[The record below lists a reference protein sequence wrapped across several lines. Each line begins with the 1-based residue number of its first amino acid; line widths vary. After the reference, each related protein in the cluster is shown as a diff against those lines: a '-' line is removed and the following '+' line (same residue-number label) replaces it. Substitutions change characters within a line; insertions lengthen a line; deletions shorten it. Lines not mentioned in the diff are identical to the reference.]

1 MFRSLTLT
9 TKIILGGIVL
19 ALASTAIMGGIN
31 QLRVI
36 PALTEMGETFLGT
49 VSADVLSAVKMQNA
63 ITQEKVNS
71 DLELL
76 FIELARHGEVE
87 EDQTRPVPMEIV
99 NQATGAREKVNLPKL
114 TAGYQDLTG
123 NFEIVDQ
130 MQKMVGGTATI
141 FQVLPGKMVRVSTN
155 VRRPDGE
162 RAVGTYIDDQSPVYQ
177 ACLRGETYRGRAL
190 VVGDWYVT
198 AYKPIKDA
206 SGKVMAVVYVGR
218 PILSMQLRTALE
230 ATRVA
235 GKGFAFVYTSAGDI
249 LQSND
254 SDLRG
259 KNLKDYP
266 FGQALLEQ
274 KNGVVD
280 YVAGQTPKKTL
291 VRYFEPWDWYVAVG
305 IDAADLDHGMG
316 ARLTQAAFLGA
327 GAAVA
332 AGIVLALLASGYVTR
347 PLRRAEEAARRIA
360 SGDHSLRLAEGR
372 DEVGRLS
379 RAFNAILDANDEA
392 ARVNA
397 NYVNMLNAVDDPIF
411 AVDGDMRIIAAN
423 ARAALLAGKP
433 QAELAGLAC
442 RDAFPAALCDAAR
455 CASGDDSACAG
466 DDGRGSESGVVEIGL
481 SGAARFVK
489 PVSGLMRDAS
499 GQTLGYVEVARDVT
513 DMVRA
518 ERAMAENLERTR
530 QVGEEINTVG
540 LSIAKAL
547 EGISGQVDEVRQGSE
562 RQSRRV
568 GETATA
574 MSQMNA
580 AVLEVAKNASEAA
593 HNATSARAKA
603 EEGAQAVQRAVASI
617 AAVEKRILSL
627 EGKMATLGEKAQGIG
642 RIIGVISD
650 IADQTNLLALNAAIE
665 AARAGDAG
673 RGFAVVA
680 DEVRKLAEKT
690 MTATQEVETA
700 VADIQRGATE
710 NMEAT
715 RDAAREITE
724 STRMAERSG
733 RFLTDIVDL
742 VTATADQVRSIAA
755 SAEEQSAASEHVSA
769 AMEEV
774 SRISAETAEGM
785 AESAD
790 AVGDLTELA
799 GRLRAL
805 AE

>member
-1 MFRSLTLT
+1 MVRSLTLT
-9 TKIILGGIVL
+9 AKIILGGIVL

-31 QLRVI
+31 QWRVI
-36 PALTEMGETFLGT
+36 PALTEMGETFLST
-49 VSADVLSAVKMQNA
+49 VSADVMSAVRMQDA
-63 ITQEKVNS
+63 ITQEKVNA

-76 FIELARHGEVE
+76 FMEMARFGQVE
-87 EDQTRPVPMEIV
+87 EDRTRPVSMEIV
-99 NQATGAREKVNLPKL
+99 NQATGSREKTHVPKL
-114 TAGYQDLTG
+114 TAGYQDITG
-123 NFEIVDQ
+123 NFEIVDR

-162 RAVGTYIDDQSPVYQ
+162 RAVGTYLDASSPVYQ

-198 AYKPIKDA
+198 SYKPIMDA
-206 SGKVMAVVYVGR
+206 DGKVLAVVYVGR
-218 PILSMQLRTALE
+218 PIMSPQLRDALE

-235 GKGFAFVYTSAGDI
+235 GKGFAFVYNSAGDI
-249 LQSND
+249 LQGND
-254 SDLRG
+254 PGLQG
-259 KNLKDYP
+259 ANLTEHP
-266 FGQALLEQ
+266 FGQRLLDQ
-274 KNGVVD
+274 KDGLVEYVSGGV
-280 YVAGQTPKKTL
+280 PKKAL
-291 VRYFEPWDWYVAVG
+291 VRYFEPWDWHVAVG
-305 IDAADLDHGMG
+305 VDVADLDQGMG
-316 ARLTQAAFLGA
+316 PRLTQAAFLSA
-327 GAAVA
+327 GVAVA
-332 AGIVLALLASGYVTR
+332 VGIVLALVASGYVTR

-360 SGDHSLRLAEGR
+360 GGDHSLRLAEGR

-379 RAFNAILDANDEA
+379 AAFNAILDANGEA

-397 NYVNMLNAVDDPIF
+397 NYVNMLNAVSDPIF

-423 ARAALLAGKP
+423 ARAAALAGKP
-433 QAELAGLAC
+433 QAELAGMAC

-455 CASGDDSACAG
+455 CSADENAHG
-466 DDGRGSESGVVEIGL
+466 TESGVVEITLG
-481 SGAARFVK
+481 GASRFVK
-489 PVSGLMRDAS
+489 PVSGIMRDTS
-499 GQTLGYVEVARDVT
+499 GETVGYVEVARDVT
-513 DMVRA
+513 AMVRA
-518 ERAMAENLERTR
+518 ERAMAENLEHTR
-530 QVGEEINTVG
+530 QVNEEINAAG
-540 LSIAKAL
+540 RRIAAAL

-574 MSQMNA
+574 MGQMNA
-580 AVLEVAKNASEAA
+580 AVLEVAKNAAEAA
-593 HNATSARAKA
+593 HNATSARTKA
-603 EEGAQAVQRAVASI
+603 EEGARVVQKAVASI
-617 AAVEKRILSL
+617 AAVEQQVLSL
-627 EGKMATLGEKAQGIG
+627 RDKMEGLGEKAQGIG

-665 AARAGDAG
+665 AARAGEAG

-690 MTATQEVETA
+690 MTATKEVETA
-700 VADIQRGATE
+700 VADIQRGAAE

-715 RDAAREITE
+715 QDAAREISE
-724 STRMAERSG
+724 STRMAQQSG
-733 RFLTDIVDL
+733 GYLTDIVEL

-769 AMEEV
+769 AMDEV

-785 AESAD
+785 VESAD
-790 AVGDLTELA
+790 AVGELA
-799 GRLRAL
+799 DLAGKLRML